1 MMAYLLFVICF
12 AFVQALAYNPIPI
25 IHPMADGMITKI
37 LCRPNYAGPIGN
49 IPDEKDKMEQTTA
62 IVAKKDEDEFPGIT
76 SREVGE
82 IEKVVTSSEKVT
94 SLDPIADGM
103 IAKIVCRP
111 NKK

>member
-1 MMAYLLFVICF
+1 MAYLLFVICL
-12 AFVQALAYNPIPI
+12 AFVQALAYNPTPI

-49 IPDEKDKMEQTTA
+49 IPDEEDKMEQTTA
-62 IVAKKDEDEFPGIT
+62 IVAKKDEFPGIAR
-76 SREVGE
+76 REGGE
-82 IEKVVTSSEKVT
+82 IVKVVTSSEKVT

-111 NKK
+111 NKKT